1 MMSVAHHVVVLAA
14 NGSIGSLVNGIAPD
28 WGPLAALGNTAR
40 TVIQAIMAGVV
51 LALLGRAALGA
62 FHIKVG
68 EGQHDVAQVSKGKK
82 EVGGSLVGAFVVG
95 SLGTIF
101 TIVYGMGI

>member
-1 MMSVAHHVVVLAA
+1 MSAMHHLVQLAA
-14 NGSIGSLVNGIAPD
+14 NGEIGTLVGGLSPD
-28 WGPLAALGNTAR
+28 WGPFGALGKTGR
-40 TVIQAIMAGVV
+40 TVIQIIMAGVV

-62 FHIKVG
+62 FNLKMG
-68 EGQHDVAQVSKGKK
+68 EGQHDMAQVSKGKK
-82 EVGGSLVGAFVVG
+82 EIGGSLVGAFVVG